1 MNKRQRN
8 KRIKYE
14 KKIAIQTIDFLIKS
28 YSLAADMMREEY
40 EKMPEGF
47 EKTCNSCFISGHE
60 NGLDSLVAAKELIG
74 KKA

>member
-14 KKIAIQTIDFLIKS
+14 KKIAIQTIDSLIKS

-40 EKMPEGF
+40 EKMPEGV
-47 EKTCNSCFISGHE
+47 EKLCYSCFISGHE
-60 NGLDSLVAAKELIG
+60 NSLNSLVTAKELIG
-74 KKA
+74 KKV